1 MTDHLPMTIPA
12 AITPAQ
18 RTSLVNLVRR
28 AARTEI
34 LPRFRDLSMVRI
46 EQKTGPQDLVT
57 EADQQAEKMIAR
69 GLRQLFPDA
78 LVVGEEDVAANPG
91 LVGKIADA
99 PLAFTIDP
107 VDGTWNFAHGLT
119 QFGVILSA
127 TRHGTPV
134 FGLLYDPIT
143 DDAILADT
151 TGPALSIRPRR
162 ARRTLTVSAGG
173 EIGDLTGYV
182 GLYMLDSDRQAAMAA
197 TFPKFQ
203 RVGSLRCSCH
213 EFRMLAQGHVDFV
226 FAAGLTPWDHAA
238 GVVVAQRAGGHVA
251 LLDGSDY
258 RADAP
263 RSGYL
268 LAASDQA
275 TWNRIRDTFDFLLN
289 D

>member
-107 VDGTWNFAHGLT
+107 VHGTWNFAHGLT

-151 TGPALSIRPRR
+151 TGPALSIRPWR

-182 GLYMLDSDRQAAMAA
+182 GLYMLDSDRQAAMAGPSRSSNA
-197 TFPKFQ
+197 SARCAAPAMNSGCWR
-203 RVGSLRCSCH
+203 RVMYAVNVTAWLSR
-213 EFRMLAQGHVDFV
+213 
-226 FAAGLTPWDHAA
+226 AGLLDELTL
-238 GVVVAQRAGGHVA
+238 VVVAYCTSVTLIVNCLSTVCPPLSVA
-251 LLDGSDY
+251 RTRML
-258 RADAP
+258 
-263 RSGYL
+263 
-268 LAASDQA
+268 
-275 TWNRIRDTFDFLLN
+275 
-289 D
+289 